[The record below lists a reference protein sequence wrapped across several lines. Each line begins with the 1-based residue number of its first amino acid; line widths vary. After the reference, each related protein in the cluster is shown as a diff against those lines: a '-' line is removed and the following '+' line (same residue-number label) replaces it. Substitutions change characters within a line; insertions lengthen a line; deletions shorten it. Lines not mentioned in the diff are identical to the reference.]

1 MEAAM
6 AARSEKITFMGVG
19 GDALA
24 ARLDRPEGE
33 PKGYALWAHCFSC
46 TKDIYA
52 ASRVAR
58 GLTARGIAVFR
69 FDFTG
74 LGASDGDFA
83 NTNFS
88 SNIGDLVAAADYMC
102 NNLAAPKLLIG
113 HSLGGAAVLVAA
125 SRVPEAVAVIT
136 IGAPADPAHVA
147 KHFQK
152 HRAEIDAKGEAEVLL
167 VGRPFR
173 IKKQF
178 LDDIENVKL
187 EKAIAGMKKAL
198 LVFHSPIDAIVGIDN
213 AGRIFQA
220 AKHPKSFVSL
230 DDADHL
236 LSRKADAVYVADV
249 IAAWAARYLGVG
261 RADERTAPVETIT
274 SAPGTVVVAETGK
287 GKFANAISVGGR
299 HTLLADEPVDVGGTD
314 IGPSPYDY
322 VLAGLGACK
331 AMTMR
336 LYAERKGFPMARAQV
351 TLRHDKIHAQDCAE
365 CETKEG
371 AIDRI
376 AVEIS
381 IEGDLDA
388 PTRQR
393 IAEIAERCPVHRTL
407 TSEIKIESRLKS

>member
-1 MEAAM
+1 M
-6 AARSEKITFMGVG
+6 AGRSEKITFKGAG
-19 GDALA
+19 GEMLA
-24 ARLDRPEGE
+24 ARLDLPDGP
-33 PKGYALWAHCFSC
+33 PKAYALWAHCFSC

-52 ASRVAR
+52 ASRVAG
-58 GLTARGIAVFR
+58 GLTASGIAVFR

-74 LGASDGDFA
+74 LGASEGDFA

-88 SNIGDLVAAADYMC
+88 SNVGDLVAAADYMRQ
-102 NNLAAPKLLIG
+102 NLAAPKMLIG

-125 SRVPEAVAVIT
+125 GRVSESVAVIT

-152 HRAEIDAKGEAEVLL
+152 ERAEIVAKGEAEVLL

-187 EKAIAGMKKAL
+187 EKAIGGMKKAL

-220 AKHPKSFVSL
+220 ARHPKSFVSL
-230 DDADHL
+230 DNADHL

-249 IAAWAARYLGVG
+249 IAAWAARYLGAGEAV
-261 RADERTAPVETIT
+261 ATANAVKA
-274 SAPGTVVVAETGK
+274 APGTVVVAETGK
-287 GKFANAISVGGR
+287 GKFANAVSVGGR
-299 HTLLADEPVDVGGTD
+299 HSLLADEPAEHGGTD
-314 IGPSPYDY
+314 TGPSPYDY
-322 VLAGLGACK
+322 LLAGLGACK
-331 AMTMR
+331 SMTMR
-336 LYAERKGFPMARAQV
+336 LYADRKGIPMTRARV
-351 TLRHDKIHAQDCAE
+351 TLKHDKIHAEDCAD
-365 CETKEG
+365 CETKDG
-371 AIDRI
+371 DIDRI

-381 IEGDLDA
+381 IEGDMDEA
-388 PTRQR
+388 TRAR

-407 TSEIKIESRLKS
+407 THEIKIESSLKI

>member
-1 MEAAM
+1 M
-6 AARSEKITFMGVG
+6 AGRSEKITFKGAG
-19 GDALA
+19 GEMLA
-24 ARLDRPEGE
+24 ARLDLPDGP
-33 PKGYALWAHCFSC
+33 PKAYALWAHCFSC

-52 ASRVAR
+52 ASRVAG
-58 GLTARGIAVFR
+58 GLTASGIAVFR

-74 LGASDGDFA
+74 LGASEGDFA

-88 SNIGDLVAAADYMC
+88 SNVGDLVAAADYMRQ
-102 NNLAAPKLLIG
+102 NLAAPKMLIG

-125 SRVPEAVAVIT
+125 GRVSEAVAVIT

-152 HRAEIDAKGEAEVLL
+152 ERAEIVAKGEAEVLL

-187 EKAIAGMKKAL
+187 EKAIGGMKKAL

-220 AKHPKSFVSL
+220 ARHPKSFVSL
-230 DDADHL
+230 DNADHL

-249 IAAWAARYLGVG
+249 IAAWAARYLGAG
-261 RADERTAPVETIT
+261 EAAATANAVKA
-274 SAPGTVVVAETGK
+274 APGTVVVAETGK
-287 GKFANAISVGGR
+287 GKFANAVSVGGR
-299 HTLLADEPVDVGGTD
+299 HSLLADEPAEHGGTD
-314 IGPSPYDY
+314 TGPSPYDY
-322 VLAGLGACK
+322 LLAGLGACK
-331 AMTMR
+331 SMTMR
-336 LYAERKGFPMARAQV
+336 LYADRKGIPMTRARV
-351 TLRHDKIHAQDCAE
+351 TLKHDKIHAEDCAD
-365 CETKEG
+365 CETKDG
-371 AIDRI
+371 DIDRI

-381 IEGDLDA
+381 IEGDMDEA
-388 PTRQR
+388 TRAR

-407 TSEIKIESRLKS
+407 THEIKIESSLKI